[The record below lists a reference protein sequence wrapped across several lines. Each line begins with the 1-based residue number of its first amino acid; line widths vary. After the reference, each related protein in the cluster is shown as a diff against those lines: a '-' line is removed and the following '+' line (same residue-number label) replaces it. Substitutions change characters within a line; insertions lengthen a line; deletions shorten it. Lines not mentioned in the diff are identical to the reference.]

1 MLNLALDRIE
11 ALEELPDEPFVED
24 PGFNPET
31 WFDDLV
37 GVTKSPED
45 RPQKIRFWSSV
56 EKMRARDPLTRQ
68 RLTPVRNFRL
78 TLVA

>member
-1 MLNLALDRIE
+1 MILFLNLVGKSR
-11 ALEELPDEPFVED
+11 P
-24 PGFNPET
+24 NPKR
-31 WFDDLV
+31 
-37 GVTKSPED
+37 G
-45 RPQKIRFWSSV
+45 V